1 MAWVERRGN
10 RWRVR
15 YWTESGRAATAATFD
30 TEGDAIMCAD
40 NFTEP
45 DAALFELDPKASQ
58 LPEPPVAM
66 RQLPLPEP
74 STSESTALPGSGSIN
89 VPHAPSFAVMGSAA
103 SSQTTTFAQW
113 TEAWSASLEVGPNTA
128 AGYQSLLKNHLL
140 PAWGDMELD
149 EITPT
154 AVTTW
159 LKHLRARYKPTTV
172 AAIGKLLS
180 LILSTAV
187 LERLIPV
194 NPVRIPRQRGRTRH
208 EEAAWCDEYD
218 VLDIAR
224 RITHLGNAN
233 LGLLIITAAYTGMRW
248 GELTGLRRDAVDL
261 DAATLSVHPDH
272 GALHEINGHHSY
284 GPPKTAASVRTVTLP
299 PFLTA
304 LLTQNLATH
313 RRDHVF
319 TTVTGK
325 LLRRSTTQRRYWTP
339 AVSGCTLPDGT
350 VWKPIKPGLT
360 FHGLRHSHK
369 TWLIEDNIPDVAQAR
384 RLGHAMD
391 NDIDD
396 IYSHVANKIN
406 TRILRVLE
414 DRWRRSLKRG
424 RGGSHRL

>member
-1 MAWVERRGN
+1 M
-10 RWRVR
+10 
-15 YWTESGRAATAATFD
+15 
-30 TEGDAIMCAD
+30 
-40 NFTEP
+40 
-45 DAALFELDPKASQ
+45 
-58 LPEPPVAM
+58 
-66 RQLPLPEP
+66 
-74 STSESTALPGSGSIN
+74 
-89 VPHAPSFAVMGSAA
+89 
-103 SSQTTTFAQW
+103 TTFAQW
-113 TEAWSASLEVGPNTA
+113 TKTWSASLEVGPNTA

-140 PAWGDMELD
+140 PAWGDMPLD

-154 AVTTW
+154 AVITW
-159 LKHLRARYKPTTV
+159 LKQLRVRYKPTTV

-180 LILSTAV
+180 LILSAAV

-194 NPVRIPRQRGRTRH
+194 NPVRIPRQRGRTRR
-208 EEAAWCDEYD
+208 EEAAWCDEYH

-224 RITHLGNAN
+224 RITHLGSPN

-299 PFLTA
+299 PFLTT
-304 LLTQNLATH
+304 LLTQDLATH

-319 TTVTGK
+319 TSVTGK
-325 LLRRSTTQRRYWTP
+325 LLRRSTTQRRYWAP
-339 AVSGCTLPDGT
+339 AVSGCTFPDDT

-384 RLGHAMD
+384 RLGHTM
-391 NDIDD
+391 NNEIDD
-396 IYSHVANKIN
+396 IYSHVAHKIN
-406 TRILRVLE
+406 TRILNLLE
-414 DRWRRSLKRG
+414 DRWQRSLKRG
-424 RGGSHRL
+424 RGGSRRL